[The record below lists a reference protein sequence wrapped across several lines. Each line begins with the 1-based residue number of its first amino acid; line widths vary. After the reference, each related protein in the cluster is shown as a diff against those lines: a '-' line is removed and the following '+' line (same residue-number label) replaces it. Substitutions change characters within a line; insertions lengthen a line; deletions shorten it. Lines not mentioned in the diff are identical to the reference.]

1 VNKRRP
7 RKQIPQV
14 EMALLV
20 LSGGLIA
27 LSATVVKY
35 LIRVN
40 HLTRLLAFEAVGQLI
55 LFLIRIL
62 ELTSIF

>member
-40 HLTRLLAFEAVGQLI
+40 HLTRLLAFEAVG
-55 LFLIRIL
+55 
-62 ELTSIF
+62 